1 MNTSDQANGPRPE
14 QRERSEIRHG
24 DGDARS
30 TAGGP
35 ALSVANGTPALR
47 GEPSRKKPYHKPAVR
62 HERVFEVSALT
73 CGKVSSTQ
81 ASCAHAIKKS

>member
-24 DGDARS
+24 DGDARG
-30 TAGGP
+30 TAGE
-35 ALSVANGTPALR
+35 TPALQ
-47 GEPSRKKPYHKPAVR
+47 GEQARKKPYHKPAVR

-73 CGKVSSTQ
+73 CGKIQSTQ
-81 ASCAHAIKKS
+81 ASCAHTRKNS

>member
-1 MNTSDQANGPRPE
+1 MNTSDQANGPVPE
-14 QRERSEIRHG
+14 QREQ
-24 DGDARS
+24 A
-30 TAGGP
+30 
-35 ALSVANGTPALR
+35 
-47 GEPSRKKPYHKPAVR
+47 RKKPYHKPAVR